1 MSTLDRKLY
10 RDLASLRGQV
20 LAIALIVTCG
30 ITSLVTMTSTYQ
42 SLLWSQQQYYE
53 QYRFTEVFASLKRA
67 PASVMEEILAIP
79 GVNQG
84 RSRVVQAV
92 TLDVPGLA
100 DPALGRLISIPS
112 QPQPLLNDIVLRS
125 GRYLEPGRPDQVIA
139 SEAFVRANH
148 LRLGDSINA
157 IINGRWQ
164 ALSIVGTAL
173 SPEYIYEISGAE
185 LLPDNRRFGVFWMEE
200 EALASAFDLR
210 GGFNDVVL
218 TLTPGTNPAAVIFQL
233 DRILE
238 PYGGLGAY
246 DRSQQLSHRF
256 LSDDLTG
263 LQVMALVL
271 PLIFLSIA
279 AFLVNTVLARL
290 IRTQRDQIAVIK
302 AFGYSNLEVGL
313 HFLKFVLV
321 VVLLGTSL
329 GLGLGYGL
337 GRLFTQFYGH
347 YYQFPAMAY
356 RTSGEV
362 MVGAIAVSLGA
373 ALAGA
378 YQAVS
383 AVVSLPPAQA
393 MAPEPPARFHTTL
406 IERLGLQPWLSP
418 PWRMI
423 GRNLERRPQ
432 QALLSMVG
440 IALGVAMLVVGRYF
454 SDGMALIIDRQFYQV
469 QRHDLTLVFQQ
480 PLGERV
486 AYDLAHLPGVMQV
499 EPFRTVPV
507 RLRFEHRSR
516 RVALTGLT
524 NPSTLQQLL
533 DEQGHR
539 RPLPPQGLVLTTKL
553 AELLGVEV
561 GQTLY
566 LEGLEGERPVRQVP
580 VVGRVDELVGLAA
593 YMDRHALSALLGEA
607 PSLSGAYLRVEAQ
620 ALPALYHQL
629 KQMPAVGSVA
639 QRQTALDQ
647 FQSTIA
653 ATSGMMNNV
662 IILFA
667 VIIAAAVIYNSAR
680 IALSERQ
687 RDLATLRIIGFTQ
700 GEILLILLGEQALI
714 TLAALPLGGV
724 LGYGLARWL
733 HQSPAQNTEVVRV
746 PFIIEPD
753 SYLFAGLV
761 TGLAAAAAGL
771 LVGRQLQRL
780 DLVAVLKTRE

>member
-42 SLLWSQQQYYE
+42 SLLWSQQQYYD

-79 GVNQG
+79 GVSQG
-84 RSRVVQAV
+84 RSRVVQEV

-139 SEAFVRANH
+139 SEAFVRANR

-173 SPEYIYEISGAE
+173 SPEYIYEISGTE

-246 DRSQQLSHRF
+246 DRDQQLSHRF

-263 LQVMALVL
+263 LQVMALIL

-337 GRLFTQFYGH
+337 GRLFTQFYGR

-356 RTSGEV
+356 QASVGV
-362 MVGAIAVSLGA
+362 MAGAIAVSLGA

-393 MAPEPPARFHTTL
+393 MAPEPPARFQTTL

-418 PWRMI
+418 PWRMVL
-423 GRNLERRPQ
+423 RNLERRPL

-454 SDGMALIIDRQFYQV
+454 SDGIALIIDRQFYQV

-486 AYDLAHLPGVMQV
+486 TYDLAHLPGVMQV
-499 EPFRTVPV
+499 EPFRSVPA
-507 RLRFEHRSR
+507 RLRLEQRSR
-516 RVALTGLT
+516 RVNLTGLT

-533 DEQGHR
+533 DDQGHG
-539 RPLPPQGLVLTTKL
+539 RPLPPQGLLLTTKL

-561 GQTLY
+561 GQTLE
-566 LEGLEGERPVRQVP
+566 LEVLEGERPVRSVP
-580 VVGRVDELVGLAA
+580 VVGLVDELVGLAA
-593 YMDRHALSALLGEA
+593 YMDRYALSALLGEA
-607 PSLSGAYLRVEAQ
+607 PSLSGAYLRVEA
-620 ALPALYHQL
+620 PARPSLYRQL
-629 KQMPAVGSVA
+629 KQMPAVVSVA

-647 FQSTIA
+647 FKSTIA
-653 ATSGMMNNV
+653 ATSGMMNSV

-714 TLAALPLGGV
+714 TLAALPLGS
-724 LGYGLARWL
+724 LMGYGLAWWL
-733 HQSPAQNTEVVRV
+733 NQSPAQNTEVVRV

-753 SYLFAGLV
+753 SYLFAALVTLLAATASGLV
-761 TGLAAAAAGL
+761 
-771 LVGRQLQRL
+771 VGRQLQRL

>member
-42 SLLWSQQQYYE
+42 SLLWSQQQYYD

-79 GVNQG
+79 GVSQG
-84 RSRVVQAV
+84 RSRVVQEV

-139 SEAFVRANH
+139 SEAFVRANR

-164 ALSIVGTAL
+164 TLAIVGTAL
-173 SPEYIYEISGAE
+173 SPEYIYEISGTE

-246 DRSQQLSHRF
+246 DRDQQLSHRF

-263 LQVMALVL
+263 LQVMALIL

-337 GRLFTQFYGH
+337 GRLFTQFYGR

-356 RTSGEV
+356 QASVGV
-362 MVGAIAVSLGA
+362 MAGAIAVSLGA

-393 MAPEPPARFHTTL
+393 MAPEPPARFQTTL
-406 IERLGLQPWLSP
+406 IERLGLQLWLSP
-418 PWRMI
+418 PWRMVL
-423 GRNLERRPQ
+423 RNLERRPL

-454 SDGMALIIDRQFYQV
+454 SDGIALIIDRQFYQV

-486 AYDLAHLPGVMQV
+486 TYDLAHLPGVMQV
-499 EPFRTVPV
+499 EPFRSVPA
-507 RLRFEHRSR
+507 RLRLEQRSR
-516 RVALTGLT
+516 RVNLTGLT

-533 DEQGHR
+533 DDQGHG
-539 RPLPPQGLVLTTKL
+539 RPLPPQGLLLTTKL

-561 GQTLY
+561 GQTLE
-566 LEGLEGERPVRQVP
+566 LEVLEGERPVRSVP
-580 VVGRVDELVGLAA
+580 VVGLVDELVGLAA
-593 YMDRHALSALLGEA
+593 YMDRYALSALLGEA
-607 PSLSGAYLRVEAQ
+607 PSLSGAYLRVEA
-620 ALPALYHQL
+620 PDRPSLYRQL
-629 KQMPAVGSVA
+629 KQMPAVVSVA

-647 FQSTIA
+647 FKSTIA
-653 ATSGMMNNV
+653 ATSGMMNSV

-714 TLAALPLGGV
+714 TLAALPLGS
-724 LGYGLARWL
+724 LMGYGLAWWL
-733 HQSPAQNTEVVRV
+733 NQSPAQNTEVVRV

-753 SYLFAGLV
+753 SYLFAALVTLLAATASGLV
-761 TGLAAAAAGL
+761 
-771 LVGRQLQRL
+771 VGRQLQRL

>member
-1 MSTLDRKLY
+1 MTTLNRKLY
-10 RDLASLRGQV
+10 RDLGSLRGQV
-20 LAIALIVTCG
+20 IAIAVIVGCG

-53 QYRFTEVFASLKRA
+53 QYRFTDVFVSLKRA
-67 PASVMEEILAIP
+67 PVSVMQEILAVP
-79 GVNQG
+79 GVSQG
-84 RSRVVQAV
+84 RSRVVQEV

-125 GRYLEPGRPDQVIA
+125 GRYIEAGQPNQVIA

-148 LRLGDSINA
+148 LRLGDNISA

-164 ALSIVGTAL
+164 SLKIVGTAL

-200 EALASAFDLR
+200 EALASAFGLR

-218 TLTPGTNPAAVIFQL
+218 TLTPGTNPAAVIFHL
-233 DRILE
+233 DRLLE

-263 LQVMALVL
+263 LQVMALIL

-290 IRTQRDQIAVIK
+290 VNTQRDQIAVIK
-302 AFGYSNLEVGL
+302 AFGYTNLEVGL
-313 HFLKFVLV
+313 HFLKLVLV
-321 VVLLGTSL
+321 VVLLGASF

-337 GRLFTQFYGH
+337 GRLFTQFYGR
-347 YYQFPAMAY
+347 YYQFPAMQYQA
-356 RTSGEV
+356 SLGV

-378 YQAVS
+378 FQTVT
-383 AVVSLPPAQA
+383 AVVTLPPAQA
-393 MAPEPPARFHTTL
+393 MAPEPPARFQTTL

-418 PWRMI
+418 PWRMVL
-423 GRNLERRPQ
+423 RNLERRPI

-454 SDGMALIIDRQFYQV
+454 SDGIALIIDRQFYQV

-480 PLGERV
+480 PLGER
-486 AYDLAHLPGVMQV
+486 ANYDLAHLPGVMQV
-499 EPFRTVPV
+499 EAFRSVPA

-516 RVALTGLT
+516 RVNLTGLT
-524 NPSTLQQLL
+524 NPTTLQQLL
-533 DEQGHR
+533 DEQGQS
-539 RPLPPQGLVLTTKL
+539 RPLPPQGLLLTTKL
-553 AELLGVEV
+553 AELLQVEI
-561 GQTLY
+561 GQPLRLEV
-566 LEGLEGERPVRQVP
+566 LEGHRPIRQVP
-580 VVGRVDELVGLAA
+580 VVGLVDELVGLAA
-593 YMDRHALSALLGEA
+593 YMDRHALSALLGET
-607 PSLSGAYLRVEAQ
+607 PSLSGAYLRVDAQ
-620 ALPALYHQL
+620 ALPTLYRQL
-629 KQMPAVGSVA
+629 KQMPAVSSVA

-647 FQSTIA
+647 FKATIA
-653 ATSGMMNNV
+653 ATSGMMNGV

-667 VIIAAAVIYNSAR
+667 VIIAAAVIYNSTR
-680 IALSERQ
+680 IALSERR
-687 RDLATLRIIGFTQ
+687 RDLATLRIIGFSQ
-700 GEILLILLGEQALI
+700 GDILLILLGEQALI
-714 TLAALPLGGV
+714 TLAAMPLGGL
-724 LGYGLARWL
+724 LGYGLAWWL
-733 HQSPAQNTEVVRV
+733 NQSPAQNTEVVRV
-746 PFIIEPD
+746 PFMIQPD
-753 SYLFAGLV
+753 SYLFAALV
-761 TGLAAAAAGL
+761 TGLAAAASGL
-771 LVGRQLQRL
+771 VVGRQLQGL

>member
-1 MSTLDRKLY
+1 MSTLDLKLY

-42 SLLWSQQQYYE
+42 SLLWSQQQYYD

-79 GVNQG
+79 GVSQG
-84 RSRVVQAV
+84 RSRVVQEV

-139 SEAFVRANH
+139 SEAFVRANR

-164 ALSIVGTAL
+164 TLAIVGTAL
-173 SPEYIYEISGAE
+173 SPEYIYEISGTE

-263 LQVMALVL
+263 LQVMALIL

-337 GRLFTQFYGH
+337 GRLFTQFYGR

-356 RTSGEV
+356 QASVGV
-362 MVGAIAVSLGA
+362 MAGAIAVSLGA

-393 MAPEPPARFHTTL
+393 MAPEPPARFQTTL

-418 PWRMI
+418 PWRMVL
-423 GRNLERRPQ
+423 RNLERRPL

-454 SDGMALIIDRQFYQV
+454 SDGIALIIDRQFYQV

-486 AYDLAHLPGVMQV
+486 TYDLAHLPGVMQV
-499 EPFRTVPV
+499 EPFRSVPA
-507 RLRFEHRSR
+507 RLRLEQRSR
-516 RVALTGLT
+516 RVNLTGLT

-533 DEQGHR
+533 DDQGHS
-539 RPLPPQGLVLTTKL
+539 RPLPPQGLLLTTKL

-561 GQTLY
+561 GQTLV
-566 LEGLEGERPVRQVP
+566 LEVLEGERPVRSVL
-580 VVGRVDELVGLAA
+580 VVGLVDELVGLAA
-593 YMDRHALSALLGEA
+593 YMDRYALSALLGEA
-607 PSLSGAYLRVEAQ
+607 PSLSGAYLRVEAP
-620 ALPALYHQL
+620 ALPSLYRQL
-629 KQMPAVGSVA
+629 KQMPAVASVA
-639 QRQTALDQ
+639 QRQTALNQ
-647 FQSTIA
+647 FKSTIA
-653 ATSGMMNNV
+653 ATSGVMNSV

-714 TLAALPLGGV
+714 TLAALPLGGL
-724 LGYGLARWL
+724 LGYGLAWWL
-733 HQSPAQNTEVVRV
+733 NQSPAQNTEVVRV

-753 SYLFAGLV
+753 SYLFAALVTLLAATASGLV
-761 TGLAAAAAGL
+761 
-771 LVGRQLQRL
+771 VGRQLQRL

>member
-20 LAIALIVTCG
+20 LAIAVIVTCG

-42 SLLWSQQQYYE
+42 SLLWSQQQYYD

-79 GVNQG
+79 GVSQG
-84 RSRVVQAV
+84 RSRVVQEV

-139 SEAFVRANH
+139 SEAFVRANR
-148 LRLGDSINA
+148 LRLGDRINA

-246 DRSQQLSHRF
+246 DRDQQLSHRF

-263 LQVMALVL
+263 LQVMALIL

-337 GRLFTQFYGH
+337 GRLFTQFYGR
-347 YYQFPAMAY
+347 YYQFPAMTYQA
-356 RTSGEV
+356 SVGV
-362 MVGAIAVSLGA
+362 MAGAIAVSLGA

-393 MAPEPPARFHTTL
+393 MAPEPPARFQTTL

-418 PWRMI
+418 PWRMVL
-423 GRNLERRPQ
+423 RNLERRPL

-454 SDGMALIIDRQFYQV
+454 SDGIALIIDRQFYQV

-486 AYDLAHLPGVMQV
+486 TYDLAHLPGVMQV
-499 EPFRTVPV
+499 EPFRSVPA
-507 RLRFEHRSR
+507 RLRLEQRSR
-516 RVALTGLT
+516 RVNLTGLT

-533 DEQGHR
+533 DDQGHG
-539 RPLPPQGLVLTTKL
+539 RPLPPQGLLFTTKL
-553 AELLGVEV
+553 AELLRVEV
-561 GQTLY
+561 GQTLV
-566 LEGLEGERPVRQVP
+566 LEVLEGERPVRSVL
-580 VVGRVDELVGLAA
+580 VVGLVDELVGLAA
-593 YMDRHALSALLGEA
+593 YMDRYALSALLGEA
-607 PSLSGAYLRVEAQ
+607 PSLSGAYLRVEAP
-620 ALPALYHQL
+620 ALPSLYRQL
-629 KQMPAVGSVA
+629 KQMPAVASVA

-647 FQSTIA
+647 FKSTIA
-653 ATSGMMNNV
+653 ATSGMMNSV

-714 TLAALPLGGV
+714 TLAALPLGGL
-724 LGYGLARWL
+724 LGYGLAWWL
-733 HQSPAQNTEVVRV
+733 NQSPAQNTEVVRV

-753 SYLFAGLV
+753 SYLFAALVTLLAATASGLV
-761 TGLAAAAAGL
+761 
-771 LVGRQLQRL
+771 VGRQLQRL

>member
-42 SLLWSQQQYYE
+42 SLLWSQQQYYD

-79 GVNQG
+79 GVSQG
-84 RSRVVQAV
+84 RSRVVQEV

-139 SEAFVRANH
+139 SEAFVRANR

-164 ALSIVGTAL
+164 ALAIVGTAL
-173 SPEYIYEISGAE
+173 SPEYIYEISGTE

-246 DRSQQLSHRF
+246 DRDQQLSHRF

-263 LQVMALVL
+263 LQVMALIL

-337 GRLFTQFYGH
+337 GRLFTQFYGR

-356 RTSGEV
+356 QASVGV
-362 MVGAIAVSLGA
+362 MAGAIAVSLGA

-393 MAPEPPARFHTTL
+393 MAPEPPARFQTTL

-418 PWRMI
+418 PWRMVL
-423 GRNLERRPQ
+423 RNLERRPL

-454 SDGMALIIDRQFYQV
+454 SDGIALIIDRQFYQV

-486 AYDLAHLPGVMQV
+486 TYDLAHLPGVMQV
-499 EPFRTVPV
+499 EPFRSVPA
-507 RLRFEHRSR
+507 RLRLEQRSR
-516 RVALTGLT
+516 RVNLTGLT

-533 DEQGHR
+533 DDQGHG
-539 RPLPPQGLVLTTKL
+539 RPLPPQGLLLTTKL

-561 GQTLY
+561 GQTLE
-566 LEGLEGERPVRQVP
+566 LEVLEGERPVRSVL
-580 VVGRVDELVGLAA
+580 VVGLVDELVGLAA
-593 YMDRHALSALLGEA
+593 YMDRYALSALLGEA
-607 PSLSGAYLRVEAQ
+607 PSLSGAYLRVEAP
-620 ALPALYHQL
+620 ALPSLYRQL
-629 KQMPAVGSVA
+629 KQMPAVASVA

-647 FQSTIA
+647 FKSTIA
-653 ATSGMMNNV
+653 ATSGMMNSV

-714 TLAALPLGGV
+714 TLAALPLGGL
-724 LGYGLARWL
+724 LGYGLAWWL
-733 HQSPAQNTEVVRV
+733 NQSPAQNTEVVRV

-753 SYLFAGLV
+753 SYLFAALVTLLAATASGLV
-761 TGLAAAAAGL
+761 
-771 LVGRQLQRL
+771 VGRQLQRL

>member
-10 RDLASLRGQV
+10 QDLASLRGQV
-20 LAIALIVTCG
+20 LAIAVIVTCG

-42 SLLWSQQQYYE
+42 SLLWSQQQYYH

-79 GVNQG
+79 GVSQG
-84 RSRVVQAV
+84 RSRVVQEV

-125 GRYLEPGRPDQVIA
+125 GRYLELGRPDQVIA
-139 SEAFVRANH
+139 SEAFVRANR
-148 LRLGDSINA
+148 LSLGDSINA

-173 SPEYIYEISGAE
+173 SPEYIYEISGTE

-218 TLTPGTNPAAVIFQL
+218 TLTPGTNPVAVIFQL

-246 DRSQQLSHRF
+246 DRDQQLSHRF

-263 LQVMALVL
+263 LQVMALIL

-337 GRLFTQFYGH
+337 GRLFTQFYGR

-356 RTSGEV
+356 QASVGV
-362 MVGAIAVSLGA
+362 MAGAIAVSLGA

-383 AVVSLPPAQA
+383 AVVGLPPAQA
-393 MAPEPPARFHTTL
+393 MAPEPPARFQTTL

-418 PWRMI
+418 PWRMVL
-423 GRNLERRPQ
+423 RNLERRPL

-454 SDGMALIIDRQFYQV
+454 SDGIALIIDRQFYQV

-486 AYDLAHLPGVMQV
+486 TYDLAHLSGVMQV
-499 EPFRTVPV
+499 EPFRTVPA
-507 RLRFEHRSR
+507 RLRLEQRSR
-516 RVALTGLT
+516 RVNLTGLT

-533 DEQGHR
+533 DDQGHS
-539 RPLPPQGLVLTTKL
+539 RPLPPQGLLLTTKL

-561 GQTLY
+561 GQTLV
-566 LEGLEGERPVRQVP
+566 LEVLEGERPVRSVL
-580 VVGRVDELVGLAA
+580 VVGLVDELVGLAA
-593 YMDRHALSALLGEA
+593 YMDRYALSALLGEA
-607 PSLSGAYLRVEAQ
+607 PSLSGAYLRVEAP
-620 ALPALYHQL
+620 ALPSLYRQL
-629 KQMPAVGSVA
+629 KQMPAVASVA
-639 QRQTALDQ
+639 QRQTALNQ
-647 FQSTIA
+647 FKSTIA
-653 ATSGMMNNV
+653 ATSGVMNSV

-714 TLAALPLGGV
+714 TLAALPLGS
-724 LGYGLARWL
+724 LMGYGLAWWL
-733 HQSPAQNTEVVRV
+733 NQSPAQNTEVVRV

-753 SYLFAGLV
+753 SYLFAALVTLLAATASGLV
-761 TGLAAAAAGL
+761 
-771 LVGRQLQRL
+771 VGRQLQRL

>member
-20 LAIALIVTCG
+20 LAIAVIVTCG

-42 SLLWSQQQYYE
+42 SLLWSQQQYYD

-79 GVNQG
+79 GVSQG
-84 RSRVVQAV
+84 RSRVVQEV

-139 SEAFVRANH
+139 SEAFVRANR
-148 LRLGDSINA
+148 LRLGDRINA

-246 DRSQQLSHRF
+246 DRDQQLSHRF

-263 LQVMALVL
+263 LQVMALIL

-337 GRLFTQFYGH
+337 GRLFTQFYGR
-347 YYQFPAMAY
+347 YYQFPAMTYQA
-356 RTSGEV
+356 SVGV
-362 MVGAIAVSLGA
+362 MAGAIAVSLGA

-393 MAPEPPARFHTTL
+393 MAPEPPARFQTTL

-418 PWRMI
+418 PWRMVL
-423 GRNLERRPQ
+423 RNLERRPL

-454 SDGMALIIDRQFYQV
+454 SDGIALIIDRQFYQV

-486 AYDLAHLPGVMQV
+486 TYDLAHLPGVMQV
-499 EPFRTVPV
+499 EPFRSVPA
-507 RLRFEHRSR
+507 RLRLEQRSR
-516 RVALTGLT
+516 RVNLTGLT

-533 DEQGHR
+533 DDQGHG
-539 RPLPPQGLVLTTKL
+539 RPLPPQGLLLTTKL
-553 AELLGVEV
+553 AELLRVEV
-561 GQTLY
+561 GQTLV
-566 LEGLEGERPVRQVP
+566 LEVLEGERPVRSVL
-580 VVGRVDELVGLAA
+580 VVGLVDELVGLAA
-593 YMDRHALSALLGEA
+593 YMDRYALSALLGEA
-607 PSLSGAYLRVEAQ
+607 PSLSGAYLRVEAP
-620 ALPALYHQL
+620 ALPSLYRQL
-629 KQMPAVGSVA
+629 KQMPAVASVA

-647 FQSTIA
+647 FKSTIA
-653 ATSGMMNNV
+653 ATSGMMNSV

-714 TLAALPLGGV
+714 TLAALPLGGL
-724 LGYGLARWL
+724 LGYGLAWWL
-733 HQSPAQNTEVVRV
+733 NQSPAQNTEVVRV

-753 SYLFAGLV
+753 SYLFAALVTLLAATASGLV
-761 TGLAAAAAGL
+761 
-771 LVGRQLQRL
+771 VGRQLQRL